1 MVNPIATPV
10 PNQRKA
16 SIVPSTSFTRLVF
29 AALATFAILL
39 PSAASEEERTY
50 LGKAEIEAGLL
61 GKTVVSKNIAS
72 GKLSQWE
79 FRADGT
85 VEAAGGLGRATGTWS
100 VRDDGQTCVKM
111 LGRTG
116 CRYWFRQGGAYANAD
131 TNQADAPVVA
141 EVRYL

>member
-1 MVNPIATPV
+1 MRSSCFPSFPTFPCFACFAFATL
-10 PNQRKA
+10 A
-16 SIVPSTSFTRLVF
+16 SIAV
-29 AALATFAILL
+29 LL
-39 PSAASEEERTY
+39 PGAARAEERTY
-50 LGKAEIEAGLL
+50 LTKTEIEASLL

-85 VEAAGGLGRATGTWS
+85 VEAVGGLGRAAGTWS
-100 VRDDGQTCVKM
+100 IHGDGQTCVKM

-131 TNQADAPVVA
+131 SNQSDAPVVA

>member
-1 MVNPIATPV
+1 M
-10 PNQRKA
+10 
-16 SIVPSTSFTRLVF
+16 PSSSFTRLVF
-29 AALATFAILL
+29 ASLATFAIVL
-39 PSAASEEERTY
+39 PGSALAEERTY
-50 LGKAEIEAGLL
+50 LSKAEIEASLL

-85 VEAAGGLGRATGTWS
+85 VEAAGALGRAAGTWS
-100 VRDDGQTCVKM
+100 VRDDGQTCVRM

-131 TNQADAPVVA
+131 TNQTNAPIVA
-141 EVRYL
+141 EVHYL

>member
-10 PNQRKA
+10 PHQRKA

-39 PSAASEEERTY
+39 PSAASAEERTY

>member
-1 MVNPIATPV
+1 MCSSYFIRFAFAT
-10 PNQRKA
+10 
-16 SIVPSTSFTRLVF
+16 L
-29 AALATFAILL
+29 AAFAILL
-39 PSAASEEERTY
+39 PGAAFAEERTY
-50 LGKAEIEAGLL
+50 LSKTEIEASLL

-85 VEAAGGLGRATGTWS
+85 VEAVGGLGRAAGTWS
-100 VRDDGQTCVKM
+100 IRDDGQTCVKM

-131 TNQADAPVVA
+131 TNQFDAPVVA

>member
-1 MVNPIATPV
+1 M
-10 PNQRKA
+10 
-16 SIVPSTSFTRLVF
+16 PSSSFTRLVF
-29 AALATFAILL
+29 AALATFAIVL
-39 PSAASEEERTY
+39 PGSALAEERTY
-50 LGKAEIEAGLL
+50 LSKAEIEASLL

-85 VEAAGGLGRATGTWS
+85 VEAAGALGRAAGTWS
-100 VRDDGQTCVKM
+100 VRDDGQTCVRM

-131 TNQADAPVVA
+131 TNQTNAPIVA
-141 EVRYL
+141 EVHYL

>member
-1 MVNPIATPV
+1 M
-10 PNQRKA
+10 
-16 SIVPSTSFTRLVF
+16 PSTSFTRLVF

-39 PSAASEEERTY
+39 PGAAFAEERTY
-50 LGKAEIEAGLL
+50 LSKAEIEAGLL

-141 EVRYL
+141 QVRYL

>member
-1 MVNPIATPV
+1 M
-10 PNQRKA
+10 
-16 SIVPSTSFTRLVF
+16 PSTSFTRLVF

-39 PSAASEEERTY
+39 PSAASAEERTY

-131 TNQADAPVVA
+131 TNQVDAPVVA